1 MSDNVSQ
8 LHAQK
13 HPGLGKRIAVF
24 ALLLVLV
31 TGGVAAYVFRDRLN
45 LDALQRYVR
54 YLNVS
59 EDSKTGRFVYDESNS
74 NRYADLS
81 GGLSVASA
89 TGLSLYDKDGVETAS
104 IQASMSAP
112 VLKTGGEIAM
122 AYDTGGNTLE
132 AASQKNGSVLHISS
146 QKPILDA
153 DIASDG
159 SICYLSS
166 ESGYRSVLYVY
177 NSQQALIY
185 RWLSSSQYFMRCTV
199 SSGAKYAAAA
209 ALGQEDGMFQSSIVL
224 FRTDSEEILRTIPIG
239 NALIYDLHF
248 LSGNALCVLCEDALY
263 FYDLDGQCLGS
274 YAFEDAYLKD
284 YTLDGSGFVTLVMN
298 LYKAGNRYTV
308 LTVGYDG
315 TVLGT
320 LPTSEQ
326 ILDIS
331 ASGRYLALLT
341 SGSLAIY
348 DQSRCTT
355 GLQMASMHCAVSM
368 PKLPRRAKSATE
380 IMPVSFPFCVTGS
393 LRSCA
398 RDISRAAFA
407 ASSPAS
413 MDKTPAD
420 MTSLTR
426 ICSAG
431 FPAATQ
437 RSTTSRSVS
446 TPQRRPF
453 SP

>member
-1 MSDNVSQ
+1 M
-8 LHAQK
+8 
-13 HPGLGKRIAVF
+13 
-24 ALLLVLV
+24 
-31 TGGVAAYVFRDRLN
+31 
-45 LDALQRYVR
+45 R

-74 NRYADLS
+74 NRYAGLS

-112 VLKTGGEIAM
+112 VLKTGGDLAL

-132 AASQKNGSVLHISS
+132 AASQKRGSVLHVSS

-159 SICYLSS
+159 NICYLSS
-166 ESGYRSVLYVY
+166 ESGYRAVLYVY

-209 ALGQEDGMFQSSIVL
+209 ALGQEDGMFQSSVVL

-248 LSGNALCVLCEDALY
+248 LPGNTLCVLCEDALY

-284 YTLDGSGFVTLVMN
+284 YTLDGNGFVTLVMN
-298 LYKAGNRYTV
+298 LYKAGNGYTA

-320 LPTSEQ
+320 LPISEQ

-331 ASGRYLALLT
+331 ASGKYLALLT
-341 SGSLAIY
+341 SGALSIY
-348 DQSRCTT
+348 DQNLTEYDVSDNTT
-355 GLQMASMHCAVSM
+355 G
-368 PKLPRRAKSATE
+368 
-380 IMPVSFPFCVTGS
+380 
-393 LRSCA
+393 
-398 RDISRAAFA
+398 
-407 ASSPAS
+407 ASSAV
-413 MDKTPAD
+413 MREDG
-420 MTSLTR
+420 
-426 ICSAG
+426 SAILLANG
-431 FPAATQ
+431 HGTLYVP
-437 RSTTSRSVS
+437 
-446 TPQRRPF
+446 
-453 SP
+453 

>member
-199 SSGAKYAAAA
+199 SSGAKYAAA
-209 ALGQEDGMFQSSIVL
+209 
-224 FRTDSEEILRTIPIG
+224 EIGR
-239 NALIYDLHF
+239 
-248 LSGNALCVLCEDALY
+248 
-263 FYDLDGQCLGS
+263 
-274 YAFEDAYLKD
+274 
-284 YTLDGSGFVTLVMN
+284 
-298 LYKAGNRYTV
+298 
-308 LTVGYDG
+308 
-315 TVLGT
+315 
-320 LPTSEQ
+320 
-326 ILDIS
+326 
-331 ASGRYLALLT
+331 ASCRE
-341 SGSLAIY
+341 
-348 DQSRCTT
+348 R
-355 GLQMASMHCAVSM
+355 V
-368 PKLPRRAKSATE
+368 
-380 IMPVSFPFCVTGS
+380 
-393 LRSCA
+393 
-398 RDISRAAFA
+398 
-407 ASSPAS
+407 
-413 MDKTPAD
+413 
-420 MTSLTR
+420 
-426 ICSAG
+426 
-431 FPAATQ
+431 
-437 RSTTSRSVS
+437 
-446 TPQRRPF
+446 
-453 SP
+453 

>member
-1 MSDNVSQ
+1 MSDNISQ
-8 LHAQK
+8 LHPQK

-24 ALLLVLV
+24 AVLLVFV

-74 NRYADLS
+74 NRYAGLS

-112 VLKTGGEIAM
+112 VLKTGGDLAL

-132 AASQKNGSVLHISS
+132 AASQKRGSVLHVSS

-166 ESGYRSVLYVY
+166 ESGYRAVLYVY

-209 ALGQEDGMFQSSIVL
+209 ALGQEDGMFQSSVVL

-248 LSGNALCVLCEDALY
+248 LPGNTLCVLCEDALY
-263 FYDLDGQCLGS
+263 FYELDGQCLGS

-298 LYKAGNRYTV
+298 LYKAGNRYTA

-320 LPTSEQ
+320 LPISEQ

-331 ASGRYLALLT
+331 ASGKYLALLT
-341 SGSLAIY
+341 SGALSIY
-348 DQSRCTT
+348 DQNLTEYDVSDNTT
-355 GLQMASMHCAVSM
+355 G
-368 PKLPRRAKSATE
+368 
-380 IMPVSFPFCVTGS
+380 
-393 LRSCA
+393 
-398 RDISRAAFA
+398 
-407 ASSPAS
+407 ASSAV
-413 MDKTPAD
+413 MREDG
-420 MTSLTR
+420 
-426 ICSAG
+426 SAILLSNG
-431 FPAATQ
+431 HGTLYVP
-437 RSTTSRSVS
+437 
-446 TPQRRPF
+446 
-453 SP
+453 

>member
-224 FRTDSEEILRTIPIG
+224 FRTDSEEILRTIP
-239 NALIYDLHF
+239 
-248 LSGNALCVLCEDALY
+248 
-263 FYDLDGQCLGS
+263 
-274 YAFEDAYLKD
+274 
-284 YTLDGSGFVTLVMN
+284 
-298 LYKAGNRYTV
+298 
-308 LTVGYDG
+308 
-315 TVLGT
+315 
-320 LPTSEQ
+320 
-326 ILDIS
+326 
-331 ASGRYLALLT
+331 
-341 SGSLAIY
+341 
-348 DQSRCTT
+348 
-355 GLQMASMHCAVSM
+355 
-368 PKLPRRAKSATE
+368 
-380 IMPVSFPFCVTGS
+380 
-393 LRSCA
+393 
-398 RDISRAAFA
+398 
-407 ASSPAS
+407 
-413 MDKTPAD
+413 TPA
-420 MTSLTR
+420 
-426 ICSAG
+426 
-431 FPAATQ
+431 
-437 RSTTSRSVS
+437 V
-446 TPQRRPF
+446 
-453 SP
+453 

>member
-31 TGGVAAYVFRDRLN
+31 AGGVAAYVFRDRLN

-59 EDSKTGRFVYDESNS
+59 DDSKTGRFVYDESNS
-74 NRYADLS
+74 NRYAGLS
-81 GGLSVASA
+81 GGLAVASA

-112 VLKTGGEIAM
+112 VLKTGGGLAL
-122 AYDTGGNTLE
+122 AYDTGGTTLE
-132 AASQKNGSVLHISS
+132 AASQKSGSVLHIAA

-166 ESGYRSVLYVY
+166 ESGYRAVLCVY
-177 NSQQALIY
+177 NSKQALIY

-209 ALGQEDGMFQSSIVL
+209 ALGQEDGMFQSSVVL
-224 FRTDSEEILRTIPIG
+224 FRTDSEEILSTIPIG

-248 LSGNALCVLCEDALY
+248 LPGNTLCVLCEDALY

-284 YTLDGSGFVTLVMN
+284 YTLDGSGFVTLVIN
-298 LYKAGNRYTV
+298 LYKA
-308 LTVGYDG
+308 
-315 TVLGT
+315 
-320 LPTSEQ
+320 
-326 ILDIS
+326 
-331 ASGRYLALLT
+331 
-341 SGSLAIY
+341 
-348 DQSRCTT
+348 
-355 GLQMASMHCAVSM
+355 
-368 PKLPRRAKSATE
+368 
-380 IMPVSFPFCVTGS
+380 
-393 LRSCA
+393 
-398 RDISRAAFA
+398 
-407 ASSPAS
+407 
-413 MDKTPAD
+413 
-420 MTSLTR
+420 
-426 ICSAG
+426 
-431 FPAATQ
+431 
-437 RSTTSRSVS
+437 
-446 TPQRRPF
+446 
-453 SP
+453 